1 MDGVVTPRP
10 APAPCIQPSMRASS
24 PGVVNSPP
32 GACADLDPPAARRK
46 ISLDVA
52 HHGQKLNLPVLW
64 TAAFRP
70 RRSPRRTRAERP
82 TDPSPSP
89 PLPSKFFP
97 IVSHNPPKRNPIA
110 HSSQKQSISPNPR
123 SPKPPPSRSPSRRRP
138 AGWTPNRNKK
148 PLSREGFLGR
158 GRGGGISFFEKK
170 SLPRKNIAF
179 YSQSLFSAA
188 SKATSEGSK
197 FTLWV
202 KSQASLAPN
211 MRSMPESS
219 HSTQSGP
226 W

>member
-1 MDGVVTPRP
+1 MVRNSTCPYFGPQPSVLAAALVERAQNVQPIHRPHRHFPRNFSQLYPTIPRSAIPSHTDSGTIPRP
-10 APAPCIQPSMRASS
+10 P
-24 PGVVNSPP
+24 
-32 GACADLDPPAARRK
+32 
-46 ISLDVA
+46 
-52 HHGQKLNLPVLW
+52 
-64 TAAFRP
+64 
-70 RRSPRRTRAERP
+70 
-82 TDPSPSP
+82 
-89 PLPSKFFP
+89 FFP
-97 IVSHNPPKRNPIA
+97 K
-110 HSSQKQSISPNPR
+110 
-123 SPKPPPSRSPSRRRP
+123 KPPPSRSPSRRRL

-148 PLSREGFLGR
+148 SLPKEGFLGR

-170 SLPRKNIAF
+170 SLPRKNIPF